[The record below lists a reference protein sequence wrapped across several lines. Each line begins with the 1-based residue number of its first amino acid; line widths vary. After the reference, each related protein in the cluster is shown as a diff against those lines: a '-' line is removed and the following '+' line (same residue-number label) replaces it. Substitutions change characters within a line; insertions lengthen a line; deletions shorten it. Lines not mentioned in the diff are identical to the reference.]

1 MRQNFVHDSNVRVR
15 SAKYNVPSI
24 NKEIE
29 NAGYPDVWDSRMDA
43 IIKLKVNLI
52 SPRKGGKAEGN

>member
-43 IIKLKVNLI
+43 IILI
-52 SPRKGGKAEGN
+52 ELAMVAFH